1 MDVYAN
7 SMNCREFM
15 DYAHS
20 KTGVLRVER
29 LSRERVEQA
38 VATEE
43 ALKTVTGGLRME
55 NSGILTC
62 ASCRDVFVMLCD
74 GSFPRPDKIT
84 MAMVDD
90 RGVVVGHDVPGPM
103 VPQFEGRGDV
113 MWLSS
118 NFVLY
123 PEKMAPYDV
132 RMVMR
137 ASRVEWAIPSK
148 VVPWIYYPSPE
159 TANLLGSWLGNSDS
173 TISTVL
179 MGVNGLDAQDVSVPV
194 PDMVE
199 VPCAGSGHGEPSPQD
214 TFYRCDL
221 VCELLEVAELPLAD
235 QDFHAL
241 VVIEMDVHRGVD
253 QGLVVVLDVGK
264 LVPDRCHGM
273 IVHHDDRPDHPFV
286 VVLPFRF
293 GEGVAHQV
301 PYRLRPADV
310 ALLGDGFVELLE
322 QLRFE
327 RNAYARDA
335 FHDGDYPISCFNI
348 FAGHMAP

>member
-43 ALKTVTGGLRME
+43 ALKTVTGGLRIE
-55 NSGILTC
+55 NSGILSC

-90 RGVVVGHDVPGPM
+90 RGVVVGHDVPESM
-103 VPQFEGRGDV
+103 MSQFEGRGDV

-123 PEKMAPYDV
+123 PDKMAPYDV

-137 ASRVEWAIPSK
+137 ASRLEWAVPAG
-148 VVPWIYYPSPE
+148 VTPWIYYPSPE
-159 TANLLGSWLGNSDS
+159 TANLLGSWIGNSDS
-173 TISTVL
+173 TIPTV
-179 MGVNGLDAQDVSVPV
+179 MIGVNGLDTRDASVPV
-194 PDMVE
+194 PDMME
-199 VPCAGSGHGEPSPQD
+199 VPCAGSSHGEPSSQD

-221 VCELLEVAELPLAD
+221 VCELLEVAELPFAD
-235 QDFHAL
+235 QDLHAL
-241 VVIEMDVHRGVD
+241 VVIEMDVDGGVD
-253 QGLVVVLDVGK
+253 QRLVVVLDVGQ
-264 LVPDRCHGM
+264 LVSDRCHG
-273 IVHHDDRPDHPFV
+273 VVVDHDDGSDHPLV

-293 GEGVAHQV
+293 GEGVAHQI

-335 FHDGDYPISCFNI
+335 FHGRIIHISCFNI
-348 FAGHMAP
+348 FAEDVAS